1 MTIKQRL
8 VISNILMV
16 VIPVFISVII
26 ILSGKLL
33 SDQYW
38 KSIDESENS
47 TYADPSRL
55 LNVTKELIH
64 EQPHP
69 DSQKVQKLNE
79 YLNKNSMKLSIYS
92 TSSRK
97 LIYNFGMLD
106 IDRDNKIMKMIWTLD
121 GESSLS
127 LEKESIYTQSVKV
140 DGDDYTVSI
149 FSKFDHYNSI
159 DNNYELYSFLSN
171 IFLIML
177 GLGTIITVI
186 FTNRFLTHFV
196 FRHIRQPL
204 DNLVHAVHE
213 IRDGNLD
220 AHIHYPNNDEFAAVC
235 KDFNDMAVQLKQ
247 SLQLIQR
254 QEENRKELLA
264 SISHDLRSPLTS
276 IRAYSEGLLDGVAS
290 TPESREKYI
299 SMIKTKAEDI
309 DRMVSKIFLFSKL
322 DMGDYPYDPE
332 RLDVNQ
338 ELLSL
343 IRATAEEYRTR
354 GLDIEMDISN
364 DSAIIVADQVQLD
377 SIFTNILE
385 NSLNYKDKERCLIR
399 ISTWLHQDQLV
410 ITLTDNG
417 PGVPEESLGKLFDA
431 FYRSDPSRN
440 LPHKGSGLGL
450 AITAK
455 AVERMGGHIEARLA
469 PAGGLCIEIV
479 LPVLQQEE

>member
-26 ILSGKLL
+26 ILAGIFL
-33 SDQYW
+33 SNQYW

-47 TYADPSRL
+47 IYEDPDML
-55 LNVTKELIH
+55 LNATRELIH
-64 EQPHP
+64 NQQSP
-69 DSQKVQKLNE
+69 DPQKIRKLNQ
-79 YLNKNSMKLSIYS
+79 YLKKNTMKLSIYS
-92 TSSRK
+92 ARQP
-97 LIYNFGMLD
+97 IYTFGITD
-106 IDRDNKIMKMIWTLD
+106 IDRDNKMMKAIQMLPGDASLTMD
-121 GESSLS
+121 QESVYVQN
-127 LEKESIYTQSVKV
+127 IDV
-140 DGDDYTVSI
+140 DGKTYTVAI
-149 FSKFDHYNSI
+149 FSKFAKYNSS
-159 DNNYELYSFLSN
+159 DGSYELYRFLSN
-171 IFLIML
+171 AFLVLL
-177 GLGTIITVI
+177 GIGTIITVI

-220 AHIHYPNNDEFAAVC
+220 AHIHYPNNDEFASVC
-235 KDFNDMAVQLKQ
+235 RDFNDMAVQLKQ
-247 SLQLIQR
+247 SLHLIQR

-290 TPESREKYI
+290 TPESRHNYI

-309 DRMVSKIFLFSKL
+309 DRMVAKIFLFSKM

-343 IRATAEEYRTR
+343 IRATAEEYWSR
-354 GLDIEMDISN
+354 GLDIELDVSN
-364 DSAIIVADQVQLD
+364 EPALIIADQVQFD

-385 NSLNYKDKERCLIR
+385 NSLNYKDKERCHIR
-399 ISTWLHQDQLV
+399 ISTRLEDQQLL
-410 ITLTDNG
+410 IRLTDNG

-455 AVERMGGHIEARLA
+455 AVERMGGHIEAKLS
-469 PAGGLCIEIV
+469 PAGGLCIEIH
-479 LPVLQQEE
+479 LPVIR